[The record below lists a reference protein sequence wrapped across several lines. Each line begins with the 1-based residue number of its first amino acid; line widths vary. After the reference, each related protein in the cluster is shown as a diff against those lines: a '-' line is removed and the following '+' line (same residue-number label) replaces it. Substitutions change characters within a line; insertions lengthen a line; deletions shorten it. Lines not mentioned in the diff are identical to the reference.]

1 MLLKLK
7 KSITNN
13 NLCLRFSKQSLTIK
27 GISMFGVLKCFLS
40 ERVYFVHTM
49 RKEGSAASVNPPC
62 IGKNISFYT
71 LMMQVNDI

>member
-27 GISMFGVLKCFLS
+27 GKSMFGVLKCFLS

-49 RKEGSAASVNPPC
+49 RKEGSAASVNPP
-62 IGKNISFYT
+62 
-71 LMMQVNDI
+71 LMMQVNNIY